1 MSFKEEVSSLF
12 KRFNLTDSQV
22 EDIAKA
28 AVTKEEVK
36 TESKL
41 EFDREKFE
49 EIALEDGTM
58 IMVEP
63 SVEVGAAA
71 VVMDNEIAQPL
82 PVGKYELQD
91 GRIIV
96 VEKAGLIAAV
106 NTPEGEEEEVTEELS
121 EDDKVKEA
129 KRIIES
135 IVTEKVFK
143 EAVAEEVQK
152 VTDKF
157 SKQVEDL
164 STALSDEKAE
174 KVDFMKEVL
183 NLFEKIGEQPK
194 EKPAEVKQKRFGQE
208 KPKNYFHTEIK
219 AKN

>member
-1 MSFKEEVSSLF
+1 MSLKEDVSKLLA
-12 KRFNLTDSQV
+12 KFNLTASDVV
-22 EDIAKA
+22 EG
-28 AVTKEEVK
+28 EVK
-36 TESKL
+36 ESKA

-49 EIALEDGTM
+49 DITLLDGTI

-63 SVEVGAAA
+63 AVEVGAAA
-71 VVMDNEIAQPL
+71 VVMDNDIAQPL
-82 PVGKYELQD
+82 PVGEYELQD

-96 VEKAGLIAAV
+96 VEEAGLIAAV
-106 NTPEGEEEEVTEELS
+106 NTPNEEEVETTEELS

-143 EAVAEEVQK
+143 EAVAKEVQNETEK
-152 VTDKF
+152 FNKQIEYLTD
-157 SKQVEDL
+157 
-164 STALSDEKAE
+164 ALSNEKAE
-174 KVDFMKEVL
+174 KVEFMKEVVA
-183 NLFEKIGEQPK
+183 LFEKIGEQPK
-194 EKPAEVKQKRFGQE
+194 EKPVEAKQKRFGQE

>member
-1 MSFKEEVSSLF
+1 MSLKEDVSNLLA
-12 KRFNLTDSQV
+12 KFNLNKS
-22 EDIAKA
+22 DIVDDTK
-28 AVTKEEVK
+28 KEEVK
-36 TESKL
+36 GESKV

-49 EIALEDGTM
+49 DIALLDGTM

-71 VVMDNEIAQPL
+71 VVMADDIAQPL
-82 PVGKYELQD
+82 PVGEYELQD

-106 NTPEGEEEEVTEELS
+106 NTPGEEEEEVTEELS

-152 VTDKF
+152 ETAKF
-157 SKQVEDL
+157 NKQVEDL
-164 STALSDEKAE
+164 TDALSNEKAE
-174 KVDFMKEVL
+174 KVEFMTEVL
-183 NLFEKIGEQPK
+183 SLFEKLGEEPK
-194 EKPAEVKQKRFGQE
+194 EKPVQAKQKAFGQE

-219 AKN
+219 AKK

>member
-1 MSFKEEVSSLF
+1 MFQNYSLSSILLA
-12 KRFNLTDSQV
+12 KFNLTASDVV
-22 EDIAKA
+22 EG
-28 AVTKEEVK
+28 EVK
-36 TESKL
+36 ESKA

-49 EIALEDGTM
+49 DITLLDGTI

-63 SVEVGAAA
+63 AVEVGAAA
-71 VVMDNEIAQPL
+71 VVMDNDIAQPL
-82 PVGKYELQD
+82 PVGEYELQD

-96 VEKAGLIAAV
+96 VEEAGLIAAV
-106 NTPEGEEEEVTEELS
+106 NTPNEEEVETTEELS

-143 EAVAEEVQK
+143 EAVAKEVQNETEK
-152 VTDKF
+152 FNKQIEYLTD
-157 SKQVEDL
+157 
-164 STALSDEKAE
+164 ALSNEKAE
-174 KVDFMKEVL
+174 KVEFMKEVVA
-183 NLFEKIGEQPK
+183 LFEKIGEQPK
-194 EKPAEVKQKRFGQE
+194 EKPVEAKQKRFGQE